1 MATLFNVTFEGKVAP
16 GKDLETVKKAIMDL
30 LKVDPGGIEHIFSGR
45 PILLKKGVNAGTA
58 ERYRKAIEAAG
69 AVCKVE
75 PMAMAD
81 NHGE

>member
-1 MATLFNVTFEGKVAP
+1 MTTLYNVTFEGKVAP
-16 GKDLETVKKAIMDL
+16 GKEVEAVKWAIMDL
-30 LKVDPGGIEHIFSGR
+30 LKVDSRGIERIFSGR

-75 PMAMAD
+75 PMAD
-81 NHGE
+81 K

>member
-1 MATLFNVTFEGKVAP
+1 MTTLFNVTFEGKVAP
-16 GKDLETVKKAIMDL
+16 GKDIEIVKKAIMDL

-58 ERYRKAIEAAG
+58 ERYRQAIEAAG

-75 PMAMAD
+75 PMAD
-81 NHGE
+81 K